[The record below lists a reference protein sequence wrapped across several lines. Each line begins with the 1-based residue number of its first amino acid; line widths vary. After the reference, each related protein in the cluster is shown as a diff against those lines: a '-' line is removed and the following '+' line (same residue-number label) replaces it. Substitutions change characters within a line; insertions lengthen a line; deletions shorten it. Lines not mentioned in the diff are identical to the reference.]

1 MIAIPFGETSTT
13 HRRRCAVLSFR
24 PKITE
29 NADRTEGPCL
39 CSISTAWWIDL
50 RMGVREARRCPAHRC
65 RRALDADQRPTE
77 YCLRVARD
85 VLDDLLGRILRQI
98 GMLSQLRSCERYDE
112 PETLPSSICLICP
125 TVLTADSSPCRTEFP
140 PPWSVEETDA
150 CFIVVAVKT
159 RHKLRS
165 TNAKPAQCPPSQGRP
180 ISFRLPL
187 RNTLRGPGAY
197 LRCAK

>member
-1 MIAIPFGETSTT
+1 
-13 HRRRCAVLSFR
+13 
-24 PKITE
+24 
-29 NADRTEGPCL
+29 
-39 CSISTAWWIDL
+39 
-50 RMGVREARRCPAHRC
+50 MGVREARRCPAHRC

-125 TVLTADSSPCRTEFP
+125 TVLTVDSSPCRTEFP

-187 RNTLRGPGAY
+187 RNTLRGPGGICGVQNKKAPSPSDDNY
-197 LRCAK
+197 DAHDCNHISEDSSPHGCPHFDRH